1 MNYTTI
7 LIDKHCLNSLSS
19 VNASIIIDNA
29 LQIAKLKSILDK
41 TQYLYPEMVFYCD
54 GIVTKW
60 IFGGIAVHSSH
71 KRRLPELQIW
81 RKININSYIKI
92 ASSSV
97 NGSTMIG
104 PNLYEFIPQP
114 QLQFQK
120 GDIFGIYAP
129 NENETPLIL
138 YVQSK
143 NGPQNV
149 MFDSNDS
156 LTEIHEINA
165 RAHKR
170 MDFPLVTAEIGE
182 YFSTTCTE
190 FIS

>member
-60 IFGGIAVHSSH
+60 IFGGIAIHSSH

-81 RKININSYIKI
+81 RKISINSYIKI
-92 ASSSV
+92 ASKSSV

-120 GDIFGIYAP
+120 GDIFGLYAP

-138 YVQSK
+138 YVQDKS
-143 NGPQNV
+143 GPQNV

-156 LTEIHEINA
+156 LTEINEKNAAKIN
-165 RAHKR
+165 KNE
-170 MDFPLVTAEIGE
+170 FPLVTAEIGK
-182 YFSTTCTE
+182 YYK
-190 FIS
+190 IHVLIL

>member
-19 VNASIIIDNA
+19 VNALIIIDNA
-29 LQIAKLKSILDK
+29 LHVAKSKSITDK

-60 IFGGIAVHSSH
+60 IFGGIAIHSSH

-81 RKININSYIKI
+81 RKISINSYIKI

-120 GDIFGIYAP
+120 GDIFGLYAP

-138 YVQSK
+138 YVQDKS
-143 NGPQNV
+143 GPQNV

-156 LTEIHEINA
+156 LTEINEKNAAKIN
-165 RAHKR
+165 KNE
-170 MDFPLVTAEIGE
+170 FPLVTAEIGK
-182 YFSTTCTE
+182 YYK
-190 FIS
+190 IHVLIL